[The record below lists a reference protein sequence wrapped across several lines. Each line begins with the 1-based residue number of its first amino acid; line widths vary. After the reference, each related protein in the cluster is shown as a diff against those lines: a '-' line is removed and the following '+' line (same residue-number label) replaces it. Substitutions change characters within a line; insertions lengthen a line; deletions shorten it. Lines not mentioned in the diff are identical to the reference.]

1 MGKDNVLLEAE
12 FDPAVKN
19 YWRFSVALALFFTFV
34 GIPLLL
40 IWLPFASLFTS
51 PYLARISCTLTEQSL
66 KVRKGLLVRVEKTL
80 PLDKIT
86 DMAMIQGPLMRLF
99 GVMQLKVETA
109 GQSGAGSLVGLT
121 GIVQA
126 EAFREAVL
134 AQREKL
140 QLLARDAREVGNETH
155 DDALGEL
162 RDSVLRIEKMLQA
175 RG

>member
-1 MGKDNVLLEAE
+1 MASESVLREAE
-12 FDPAVKN
+12 FDPAVKT
-19 YWRFSVALALFFTFV
+19 YWRFSVALALLLSIG

-40 IWLPFASLFTS
+40 IWLPFASLFIN

-66 KVRKGLLVRVEKTL
+66 KVKKGLLFRVEKTL

-121 GIVQA
+121 GIVDA

-134 AQREKL
+134 AQRDKL
-140 QLLARDAREVGNETH
+140 QVLARAGGSGGSETD
-155 DDALGEL
+155 DDALREL